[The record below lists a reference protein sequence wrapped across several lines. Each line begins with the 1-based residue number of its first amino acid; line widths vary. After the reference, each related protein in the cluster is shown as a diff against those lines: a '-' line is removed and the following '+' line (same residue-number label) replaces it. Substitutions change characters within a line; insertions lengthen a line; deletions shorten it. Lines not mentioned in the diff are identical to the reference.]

1 MSHRD
6 ASLCHHFFEVSQAQP
21 RQDHIKWVMQGFEHA
36 GHGRIQR
43 LHQVFSRSVVP
54 HIIADRLIATEPV
67 DAFRQ
72 CAATYLPGASVWNV
86 MPDRTVWFIRDGA
99 THQVRA
105 SAIIVATGALERPF
119 PVPGWTLPGVMG
131 ACAAQILLKTAALAP
146 STRTVLIGSG
156 PLLYQLAAQYVAAAR
171 SIAALLDLAAGRH
184 RAAALPHLPRALL
197 ASSELVKG
205 LSLLREI
212 RRAGIP
218 TIRHASDVRI
228 EGNAAVQAVSF
239 ERRGRRERLE
249 ADLAV
254 LHHGVIPHT
263 QMTRLLRCEHEWDA
277 AQRCFR
283 PVLTANS
290 ETSVEN
296 VFVAGDGSRIGGALA
311 AQEHGFIVGLRV
323 AQRLAAKPDDAASTV
338 ALAQWHKRL
347 ARHLAVR
354 PFLDA
359 LYPPALHAAEIA
371 DETLVCRCEEVS
383 AGELRKII
391 GFGCMGPNQ
400 AKTFTRCGMGP
411 CQGRMCGSTVTEM
424 FVAQTGRVADEI
436 GYYRIR
442 PPIRPLTLGE
452 LTRTADGA
460 QDDSAR
466 DGRVENALV

>member
-1 MSHRD
+1 M
-6 ASLCHHFFEVSQAQP
+6 
-21 RQDHIKWVMQGFEHA
+21 
-36 GHGRIQR
+36 
-43 LHQVFSRSVVP
+43 
-54 HIIADRLIATEPV
+54 
-67 DAFRQ
+67 
-72 CAATYLPGASVWNV
+72 
-86 MPDRTVWFIRDGA
+86 
-99 THQVRA
+99 
-105 SAIIVATGALERPF
+105 
-119 PVPGWTLPGVMG
+119 
-131 ACAAQILLKTAALAP
+131 
-146 STRTVLIGSG
+146 
-156 PLLYQLAAQYVAAAR
+156 

-184 RAAALPHLPRALL
+184 HAAALPHLPRALR
-197 ASSELVKG
+197 ASRELLKG
-205 LSLLREI
+205 LGLLRVI

-218 TIRHASDVRI
+218 TIRHASDVHI
-228 EGNAAVQAVSF
+228 EGDSVVQAVSF
-239 ERRGRRERLE
+239 KRHGRRERLE

-277 AQRCFR
+277 SQRCFR
-283 PVLTANS
+283 PVLSAHG

-311 AQEHGFIVGLRV
+311 AQAQGFIVGLRV
-323 AQRLAAKPDDAASTV
+323 VQRLGAKPDDARSSA

-371 DETLVCRCEEVS
+371 DETLVCRCEEVK

-411 CQGRMCGSTVTEM
+411 CQGRMCGPTVTEM
-424 FVAQTGRVADEI
+424 FVAQTGRVADDI
-436 GYYRIR
+436 GYYRVR

-452 LTRTADGA
+452 LACTANET
-460 QDDSAR
+460 QDNSAR
-466 DGRVENALV
+466 DGRVENVLV